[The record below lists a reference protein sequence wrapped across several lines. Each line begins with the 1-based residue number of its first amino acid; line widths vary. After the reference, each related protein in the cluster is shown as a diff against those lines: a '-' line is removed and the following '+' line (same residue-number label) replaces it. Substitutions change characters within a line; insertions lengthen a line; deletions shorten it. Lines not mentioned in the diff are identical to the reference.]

1 MFSYESLI
9 SLFLL
14 MPQTLE
20 RLESGLIRIYWRLSY
35 FYVITLHCW
44 IVLIFGSLTVLL
56 SYISISYILSLA
68 ESYKMVKNR
77 KQKRKY

>member
-44 IVLIFGSLTVLL
+44 IVLIFGSLTALL
-56 SYISISYILSLA
+56 SYIFPTFCPSPSHIKWSKTGSRNW
-68 ESYKMVKNR
+68 KH
-77 KQKRKY
+77 